1 MPVQLRRERLR
12 RQMID
17 EIIAAGRLLLEKDG
31 PGAISVRAIARQVGV
46 SAPAIYRY
54 FPSLDALSS
63 ALEESVIGELCAAV
77 DSARDRPGDMALA
90 FRGWALDHPASF
102 RFILGLNG
110 GADGRK
116 LTGRLARTSS
126 APAAAPADGRPARR
140 SGAPA
145 AAPAEGR
152 PAQASSASAAAPA
165 EGRPAQPSSASA
177 AMLGWATLCGLA
189 LLELACDPADLPED
203 IGWLYQTAAAQLAR

>member
-54 FPSLDALSS
+54 FPSLDALVS
-63 ALEESVIGELCAAV
+63 ALEESVISELCAAV
-77 DSARDRPGDMALA
+77 ESARDRPGDMALA

-110 GADGRK
+110 DGDGRK
-116 LTGRLARTSS
+116 LTSRLARPSAAPSAAGSGARSS
-126 APAAAPADGRPARR
+126 ACSASSRAAPSA
-140 SGAPA
+140 SSS
-145 AAPAEGR
+145 AAPSAA
-152 PAQASSASAAAPA
+152 PSATSAS
-165 EGRPAQPSSASA
+165 
-177 AMLGWATLCGLA
+177 MLGWATLCGLA

-203 IGWLYQTAAAQLAR
+203 IGWLYQTAAAQLPR